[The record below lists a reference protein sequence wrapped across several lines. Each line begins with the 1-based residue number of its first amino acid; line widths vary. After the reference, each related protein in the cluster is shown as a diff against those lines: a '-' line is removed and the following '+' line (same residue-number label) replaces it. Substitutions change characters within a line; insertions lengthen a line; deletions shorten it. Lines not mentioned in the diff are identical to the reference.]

1 MIKKLIGSLY
11 ALIVVCI
18 GVATIIEKYQ
28 GTSFVSEHVYGSWW
42 FVVMW
47 AVLTVAACIYMCQQH
62 LYRRLA
68 VMMLHASFVVILVGA
83 LTTWLTARRGT
94 VNLRLHQPTAEYRDA
109 HGVMHQLPFT
119 LQLKEFRIVNYPG
132 TDVPLDYQSVIQSR
146 GDAEDENEFV
156 VSMNNVGNVSGYR
169 LFQSGYDSDGQGVSL
184 GVCFD
189 PYGIAVTYAGYLF
202 LLIGIVATLFSRKTH
217 IRALYRSIAQ
227 PAMIVVVLLLAP
239 MTAQAAELQAVDRE
253 VASRF
258 GTINVLYNNRICP
271 INTVAIDFV
280 TKLSGKATWNGYTAD
295 QIFASWMI
303 YYSPWEQQKLIRIKD
318 KRVQQLLGIEGQWAS
333 YADFWDE
340 YHEYKL
346 KEALDEVRTGK
357 NTQDR
362 KALMIA
368 DEKFHVVDMFY
379 QGQMLRMFPYELNGQ
394 VNWYPPGGQALPR
407 EIPVKEQFF
416 VKQAMDY
423 LTESIVTG
431 QQERAFELIAKIKLF
446 QREMIGD
453 LLPSQKMTQTE
464 LFYNQL
470 STPKWPVFLALTL
483 SLLISLIVTSSRKYS
498 QNRWFRLG
506 ASVFV
511 WVLAIGLTVLLALRW
526 LISGH
531 VPVSNGFETMQFMAW
546 TLLVLTIV
554 LRRKFAVLM
563 GFGPLI
569 AAFCLL
575 VAMLASGSPQITPLM
590 PVLASPLLSV
600 HVMSVMCAYA
610 LFALQVLL
618 GIQAMFLSHQGKRAE
633 LQRTTAFSQLLLYP
647 AVFLL
652 AIGIFLGAVWANVSW
667 GTYWSWDPKEAWAL
681 ITFMVYAVPLHKTSI
696 RRFERPLFYHVYMVL
711 AFLTVMATYFGVNY
725 LLGGMHSYA

>member
-47 AVLTVAACIYMCQQH
+47 AVLTVAACIYMCLQH

-109 HGVMHQLPFT
+109 HGVVHQLPFT

-146 GDAEDENEFV
+146 GDAEAGNEFV

-253 VASRF
+253 VASSF

-346 KEALDEVRTGK
+346 KEAIEGARGK
-357 NTQDR
+357 KQE
-362 KALMIA
+362 KALMEA

-394 VNWYPPGGQALPR
+394 VNWYAPGGQALPR

-453 LLPSQKMTQTE
+453 LLPSQEMTQTE

-470 STPKWPVFLALTL
+470 STPKWPVFLALML

>member
-28 GTSFVSEHVYGSWW
+28 GTSFVGEHIYGSWW

-47 AVLTVAACIYMCQQH
+47 AALTVAACIYMCQQR

-146 GDAEDENEFV
+146 GDAEAGNEFV

-239 MTAQAAELQAVDRE
+239 MTAQAAELQTVDRE

-333 YADFWDE
+333 YADFWNE

-346 KEALDEVRTGK
+346 KEAIEGARGK
-357 NTQDR
+357 KQE
-362 KALMIA
+362 KALMEA

-394 VNWYPPGGQALPR
+394 VNWYAPGGQALPR

-453 LLPSQKMTQTE
+453 LLPSQEMTQTE

-618 GIQAMFLSHQGKRAE
+618 GIQAMFLSRQGKSAE

-696 RRFERPLFYHVYMVL
+696 RCFERPLFYHVYMVL

>member
-28 GTSFVSEHVYGSWW
+28 GTSFVSEHVSGSWW

-47 AVLTVAACIYMCQQH
+47 AALTVAACIYMCQQR

-68 VMMLHASFVVILVGA
+68 VMMLHASFVIILVGA

-94 VNLRLHQPTAEYRDA
+94 VNLRLHQPTAEYCDA

-146 GDAEDENEFV
+146 GDAEAGNEFV

-303 YYSPWEQQKLIRIKD
+303 YYSPWEQQKMIRIKD

-333 YADFWDE
+333 YADFWNE

-346 KEALDEVRTGK
+346 KEAIEGARGK
-357 NTQDR
+357 KQE
-362 KALMIA
+362 KALMEA

-394 VNWYPPGGQALPR
+394 VNWYAPGGQALPR

-453 LLPSQKMTQTE
+453 LLPSQEMTQTE

-618 GIQAMFLSHQGKRAE
+618 GIQAMFLSRQGKSAE